1 MSNRNSKEERK
12 PQKRVVYSGNYVR
25 VSRTDGV
32 AVTKICKK
40 DGAGATL
47 NTKQGLRLH
56 TRLCQ
61 GARTGLQN
69 RIFQCIGSYHNGPF
83 NCNISKSGVSNALQ
97 NKKRSYNLF
106 KPNDASFKFGGI
118 ELRGKN
124 AATFQLLYLFVMLCV
139 HRINFFLEHCLFCFL
154 VWIFNFK
161 TFGSFN
167 IGFFKG
173 FKAASM

>member
-1 MSNRNSKEERK
+1 MYSMSNKNSQQEWK
-12 PQKRVVYSGNYVR
+12 PKYSGKYER
-25 VSRTDGV
+25 V
-32 AVTKICKK
+32 AVTKTCKK
-40 DGAGATL
+40 EVVGHPL

-139 HRINFFLEHCLFCFL
+139 HRINFFLEHCHF
-154 VWIFNFK
+154 
-161 TFGSFN
+161 
-167 IGFFKG
+167 
-173 FKAASM
+173 